1 MCDSLVCLLQMIKG
15 LTEFDYKD
23 GSAFGLTI
31 SYVLFPM
38 AYIVWSCGMYTTV
51 LLSFKLYSVVCRQKM
66 VSRKRV
72 FQNMGVISIFSILIN
87 LPVFW
92 FTNNEDLNCTYKLR
106 LIFILIPNLLFRMII
121 PMVALTVFSC
131 LTIRKVN
138 LFKI

>member
-15 LTEFDYKD
+15 LTEFDDKD

-92 FTNNEDLNCTYKLR
+92 FTNNKALNCTYKLR
-106 LIFILIPNLLFRMII
+106 LIFIIIPNLVFRMII

-138 LFKI
+138 LFKT